1 MSKDN
6 IPKSIKSYII
16 EKKTYKLSNMTLYT
30 ATNRDINEKVLI
42 HIFPKERTKS
52 NPNEVTL
59 MNNHVFLMKLLNHK
73 NILKLY
79 EIIETNTHS
88 FLIFEYFKGMKLSDY
103 ISLKKELKEGEAM
116 SIFKEILS
124 TLVYLHDMYLCNLNI
139 NANNI
144 IIDSLNNIKFC
155 DFEFGH
161 FYTSSEIY
169 RMNLIGDHKS
179 TCPEVHSKKPYNPEL
194 ADIWSCGVLLY
205 QMLTNHLPFEAEKD
219 LEAIRMIIKGDYSMP
234 KNISKEMEKL
244 LKGLLEKEEDKRL
257 KINDLFT
264 QPILEDKNITKAS
277 LTQGLN
283 VLTTKFPIDPIV
295 LNLCENIFKID
306 PKQLTK
312 DLESNTFTPQ
322 TSLFNQVVTKLKNK
336 NIKTIND
343 LCSNKF
349 ILYLNNHENY
359 LNEEKQIEN
368 IKNYLLKEDEIK
380 KNSQDITNILLNN
393 YIEVSNGL
401 DQLKSQFKK
410 EKKGIQINARRSS
423 FDIVKKIHRGYKLE
437 DPMEEVEID
446 FEDSNNNLNYNKS
459 LSQNMDFHMMK
470 RNTVVLQNL
479 KGLDINKI
487 VNMVVENN
495 KKPGGRFKNTK
506 NNMNAIEEIY
516 EERSDSEN
524 SRSDSEESR
533 ITKIR
538 QTLTNINN
546 IEELKELIKELQ
558 LKNDELQK
566 SLDNTNF
573 KLLKKESEIEEKS
586 IKAEKNKN
594 QRAELQILKTKNEKI
609 LKEKDNEIIELKRQ
623 LQEKEGKG
631 NIKNDEGKNSEINKK
646 LNNEIE
652 DLKKKLEGKDNEIN
666 NLKKNLEEKENEIKK
681 IKEETDSENNK
692 KSVEKDNEINDLKK
706 KLEGKESENT
716 TKKDEVKNDN
726 EINELKV
733 KLNEKE
739 NEIKT
744 KLEEKD
750 KEITELKKKLE
761 EKELQANNEVVS
773 EKKEDNNNE
782 EKDKEIIELK
792 KNFEEKDNEINDLKK
807 KLEEKESQIE
817 LTKKSDPNSNEEKSE
832 EILKL
837 KNELDEN
844 KKMVEKL
851 KKEVMDLEASKNNEI
866 KSVET
871 SDKNG
876 ENDAKQLEEELIK
889 VRAELSQTKCQLAE
903 SVYQKEMLETKYK
916 RYTEKLEG
924 KLASLGLK
932 LKIKFK

>member
-1 MSKDN
+1 MIEDN
-6 IPKSIKSYII
+6 IPKSIKSYKI
-16 EKKTYKLSNMTLYT
+16 EKKAFKLSNMTLYV
-30 ATNRDINEKVLI
+30 ATNTDINEKVLI
-42 HIFPKERTKS
+42 HIFQKERTKS
-52 NPNEVTL
+52 NPNIVSL
-59 MNNHVFLMKLLNHK
+59 MNNRVFLMKLLNHK

-79 EIIETNTHS
+79 EIIETLTHS

-103 ISLKKELKEGEAM
+103 ISLKKELKEGEVM
-116 SIFKEILS
+116 SIFKEVLS

-169 RMNLIGDHKS
+169 RMNIIGDIKS
-179 TCPEVHSKKPYNPEL
+179 TCPEIHSKKPYNPEL

-205 QMLTNHLPFEAEKD
+205 QMLTNHLPFEDEKD
-219 LEAIRMIIKGDYSMP
+219 LEAIRMIIKGDYAMP

-244 LKGLLEKEEDKRL
+244 LKGLLEKEEDKRF
-257 KINDLFT
+257 KINDLFS
-264 QPILEDKNITKAS
+264 QPILEDNNITKSS
-277 LTQGLN
+277 LAQGLN
-283 VLTTKFPIDPIV
+283 VLTTKMPIDPIV
-295 LNLCENIFKID
+295 LNLCENIFKFD
-306 PKQLTK
+306 PKQLRK
-312 DLESNTFTPQ
+312 DLESNTYTPQ
-322 TSLFNQVVTKLKNK
+322 TSLFYQLVTKLKNK

-359 LNEEKQIEN
+359 LSEEKQIEN
-368 IKNYLLKEDEIK
+368 IKNYLLEEDHID
-380 KNSQDITNILLNN
+380 KNSQDITNILQNN
-393 YIEVSNGL
+393 FIEVSHGL
-401 DQLKSQFKK
+401 DQLKSEFKK
-410 EKKGIQINARRSS
+410 EKKGIQINPRRSS
-423 FDIVKKIHRGYKLE
+423 FDIVKKTHRIYKLE
-437 DPMEEVEID
+437 DPMEEVE
-446 FEDSNNNLNYNKS
+446 FEFDDSNNNLNYNKS
-459 LSQNMDFHMMK
+459 NSHNLDFHMMK

-479 KGLDINKI
+479 KGLDINRI

-495 KKPGGRFKNTK
+495 KKPGGRFKNGK
-506 NNMNAIEEIY
+506 NNLNAIEELY
-516 EERSDSEN
+516 EEKSDSEN
-524 SRSDSEESR
+524 SIDSEESR
-533 ITKIR
+533 ITQIR
-538 QTLTNINN
+538 QTLTKMNN

-566 SLDNTNF
+566 NLNNTNF
-573 KLLKKESEIEEKS
+573 KLLRKQTEIEEKN

-609 LKEKDNEIIELKRQ
+609 LKDKDNEILELKRQ
-623 LQEKEGKG
+623 LQEKEGKS
-631 NIKNDEGKNSEINKK
+631 NAKNDELKNAEINKK

-666 NLKKNLEEKENEIKK
+666 NLKKNLEEKDNEIKK
-681 IKEETDSENNK
+681 IKEEIDSESNK

-706 KLEGKESENT
+706 KLEEK
-716 TKKDEVKNDN
+716 DN
-726 EINELKV
+726 EIN
-733 KLNEKE
+733 
-739 NEIKT
+739 
-744 KLEEKD
+744 D
-750 KEITELKKKLE
+750 LKKKLE
-761 EKELQANNEVVS
+761 EKELQINKEAVS
-773 EKKEDNNNE
+773 EKKEEIKNE
-782 EKDKEIIELK
+782 EKDKEISELK
-792 KNFEEKDNEINDLKK
+792 KNVEEKDNEINDLKK

-817 LTKKSDPNSNEEKSE
+817 LTQKSEPNSNEEKSE

-851 KKEVMDLEASKNNEI
+851 KKEITDLEASKNNEI
-866 KSVET
+866 KNADS

-876 ENDAKQLEEELIK
+876 ENDTKHLEEELIK
-889 VRAELSQTKCQLAE
+889 LKAELSHTKCKLAD

-916 RYTEKLEG
+916 RYTDKLES

-932 LKIKFK
+932 LKVKFK

>member
-1 MSKDN
+1 MSKDD
-6 IPKSIKSYII
+6 IPKTIKSYKI
-16 EKKTYKLSNMTLYT
+16 EKKAYKLSNMTLYT
-30 ATNRDINEKVLI
+30 ATNTDINEKVLI

-59 MNNHVFLMKLLNHK
+59 MNNHVFLLKLLNHK

-103 ISLKKELKEGEAM
+103 ISLKKELKEGEVM

-139 NANNI
+139 SANNI
-144 IIDSLNNIKFC
+144 LIDSLNNIKFC

-169 RMNLIGDHKS
+169 RMNLIGDHNS

-219 LEAIRMIIKGDYSMP
+219 LEVIRMIIKGDYTMP

-244 LKGLLEKEEDKRL
+244 LKGLLEKEEDKRF

-306 PKQLTK
+306 PKQITK

-343 LCSNKF
+343 LSSNKF
-349 ILYLNNHENY
+349 ILYLNNRENC

-380 KNSQDITNILLNN
+380 KNSQDITNIILNN

-423 FDIVKKIHRGYKLE
+423 FDIVKKTHRGYKLE

-446 FEDSNNNLNYNKS
+446 FEDSNNNLNFNKS
-459 LSQNMDFHMMK
+459 LSQNMDFHNMK

-479 KGLDINKI
+479 KGLDINRI

-495 KKPGGRFKNTK
+495 KKPGGRFKNAK
-506 NNMNAIEEIY
+506 NNIDAIEEIY

-524 SRSDSEESR
+524 SGSDSEESR

-546 IEELKELIKELQ
+546 VEELKELIKELQ

-573 KLLKKESEIEEKS
+573 KLLKKESEVEEKA

-623 LQEKEGKG
+623 LQEKEGKS
-631 NIKNDEGKNSEINKK
+631 NTKNDEGKNSEINIK
-646 LNNEIE
+646 LNKEIE

-681 IKEETDSENNK
+681 IKEETDSESNK
-692 KSVEKDNEINDLKK
+692 KSVEKDNEIKDLK
-706 KLEGKESENT
+706 N
-716 TKKDEVKNDN
+716 
-726 EINELKV
+726 
-733 KLNEKE
+733 
-739 NEIKT
+739 

-750 KEITELKKKLE
+750 NEINALKKKLE
-761 EKELQANNEVVS
+761 EKELQTNNEVVS

-782 EKDKEIIELK
+782 EKDKEIKELK
-792 KNFEEKDNEINDLKK
+792 KNVEEKDNEINDLKK

-817 LTKKSDPNSNEEKSE
+817 LTQKSNPNSNEEKSE

-851 KKEVMDLEASKNNEI
+851 KKEITDLEASKNNEI
-866 KSVET
+866 KSVEN

-889 VRAELSQTKCQLAE
+889 LRAELGQTKCQLAE
-903 SVYQKEMLETKYK
+903 SVYQKEMLENKYK
-916 RYTEKLEG
+916 RYIEKLES
-924 KLASLGLK
+924 KLASIGLK

>member
-1 MSKDN
+1 MSKND
-6 IPKSIKSYII
+6 IPKSIKSYKI
-16 EKKTYKLSNMTLYT
+16 EKKAYKLSNMTLYA
-30 ATNRDINEKVLI
+30 ATNTDINEKVLI
-42 HIFPKERTKS
+42 HIFPKEQTKS

-79 EIIETNTHS
+79 EIIETKTHA
-88 FLIFEYFKGMKLSDY
+88 FLIFEYFKGMKLSEY
-103 ISLKKELKEGEAM
+103 ISLKKELKEGEVM

-124 TLVYLHDMYLCNLNI
+124 TLVYLHDMYVCNLNI

-155 DFEFGH
+155 DFKFGH
-161 FYTSSEIY
+161 FYTSSEKY
-169 RMNLIGDHKS
+169 RMNIIGDNRS

-205 QMLTNHLPFEAEKD
+205 QMLTNHLPFEADKD
-219 LEAIRMIIKGDYSMP
+219 LEAIRMIIKGDFEMP

-257 KINDLFT
+257 KIHDLFT
-264 QPILEDKNITKAS
+264 QPILEDKNISKAS
-277 LTQGLN
+277 LSQGLN
-283 VLTTKFPIDPIV
+283 VLTTKFPIDPVV

-306 PKQLTK
+306 PKKITK
-312 DLESNTFTPQ
+312 DLENNTFTPQ

-380 KNSQDITNILLNN
+380 KNSQDITNIILNN
-393 YIEVSNGL
+393 YIEISKGL
-401 DQLKSQFKK
+401 DQLKSEFKK

-423 FDIVKKIHRGYKLE
+423 FDIVKKTHRGYKLE
-437 DPMEEVEID
+437 DPMEDVEVD
-446 FEDSNNNLNYNKS
+446 FEDNNNNMNYNKAI
-459 LSQNMDFHMMK
+459 SQNLDFHMIK
-470 RNTVVLQNL
+470 RNTVVLQSL

-495 KKPGGRFKNTK
+495 KKPGGRFKKDK
-506 NNMNAIEEIY
+506 NNMDAIEEIY

-524 SRSDSEESR
+524 SQSDSEESR
-533 ITKIR
+533 ITQIR

-546 IEELKELIKELQ
+546 IEQLKELIKELQ

-566 SLDNTNF
+566 TLDNTNF
-573 KLLKKESEIEEKS
+573 KLLKKESEIEEKAV
-586 IKAEKNKN
+586 KAEKNKN

-609 LKEKDNEIIELKRQ
+609 LKEKDNEINELKRL
-623 LQEKEGKG
+623 LQEKEGKS
-631 NIKNDEGKNSEINKK
+631 NTKNDEGKNSEINIK

-666 NLKKNLEEKENEIKK
+666 NLKKNLEEKDNEIKK
-681 IKEETDSENNK
+681 IKEEADSENNK
-692 KSVEKDNEINDLKK
+692 KS
-706 KLEGKESENT
+706 
-716 TKKDEVKNDN
+716 
-726 EINELKV
+726 
-733 KLNEKE
+733 
-739 NEIKT
+739 
-744 KLEEKD
+744 
-750 KEITELKKKLE
+750 
-761 EKELQANNEVVS
+761 A
-773 EKKEDNNNE
+773 
-782 EKDKEIIELK
+782 
-792 KNFEEKDNEINDLKK
+792 EKDNEINDLKK
-807 KLEEKESQIE
+807 KLEEKDNEIKD
-817 LTKKSDPNSNEEKSE
+817 LKKKSENDTKTDEVKNDNEINELKAKLYEKENEIKAKIEEKNCEINELKKRLEEKVGQTNNEGESEKKLDNSNEEKDKEINDLKKKLEEKESQINLIQKAEPNPNEDKSE

-837 KNELDEN
+837 KNELEVN
-844 KKMVEKL
+844 KQIVEKL
-851 KKEVMDLEASKNNEI
+851 KKEIMKLEASKNNEEKI
-866 KSVET
+866 EKT

-876 ENDAKQLEEELIK
+876 ETGKKLEEEVIK
-889 VRAELSQTKCQLAE
+889 LRAELSQTKCQLAD

-916 RYTEKLEG
+916 RYTDKLES